1 MPLFLASLL
10 LLVGALLPAQG
21 LVDGH
26 PADIRNLAIG
36 DKAPDFEL
44 PGISGRNHKLAEY
57 AGGEVLVVL
66 FTSNHCP
73 TSHSIERRL
82 QRFWQAY
89 KPKGVRLVAI
99 NPNHPDGLSR
109 DELGFGD
116 FGDSFE
122 EMRPYAEKNGWTF
135 DYLYDGET
143 QSTAR
148 AYGCLATPHVFVFD
162 RELRLRYKGR
172 WDDSG
177 QLDDATVKTQDAV
190 NAVDA
195 LLAGKPVPVPVTRP
209 MGCSTKWREKKAQT
223 AQVHAAWAAAPV
235 VVERIDAAGLA
246 KLRAA
251 KTDRV
256 RVYNVWA
263 TWCAPCVQ
271 EFPDLVAISRQF
283 DMRNVDLITLSMDK
297 PADEAKVSA
306 FLAKQQAGVSR
317 RGLSAA
323 KNEGRATNH
332 FIFTGTA
339 DELAAALDPEMP
351 GPIPHTLVVAPDG
364 RILLRHT
371 GVVDRLKV
379 VGVILD
385 EINRFYGPRPAAR

>member
-1 MPLFLASLL
+1 MPRFLASLL
-10 LLVGALLPAQG
+10 LLAGALLPAQG
-21 LVDGH
+21 LVNGH
-26 PADIRNLAIG
+26 PADIRTLQIG
-36 DKAPDFEL
+36 DKAPDFDL

-99 NPNHPDGLSR
+99 NPNHPDGLSK

-143 QSTAR
+143 QSVAR

-177 QLDDATVKTQDAV
+177 QFDDATVKSHDAV

-209 MGCSTKWREKKAQT
+209 MGCSTKWREKKVQT

-235 VVERIDAAGLA
+235 VVERLDAAGLA

-297 PADEAKVSA
+297 PDDQAKVEA

-323 KNEGRATNH
+323 RNEGRSTNH
-332 FIFTGTA
+332 FLFTGTA

-351 GPIPHTLVVAPDG
+351 GPIPHTLVVAPNG

-371 GVVDRLKV
+371 GVIDRLKV

-385 EINRFYGPRPAAR
+385 EINRFYGPKPAR